1 MPRASVIGLGKSGV
15 AAARL
20 LKREGWEVE
29 LSDCNTS
36 ETFLQQQQELAAEQ
50 ITVKLGQS
58 LELNGTNLPQL
69 IVVSPGVPWDIP
81 VLVEARQLGIETI
94 GEIELAWRNLRRRS
108 QPQASLPW
116 VGITGTN
123 GKTTTTALI
132 AAIFQ
137 AAELNAPACGNIGYA
152 ACEVALSVREQR
164 IGDRGRGVETPIQN
178 RSMVPEQFG
187 KLTVS
192 PCRTP
197 TGKQATRSVSQG
209 RTSTSLSPQSKIQN
223 CIDWVIAEI
232 SSYQIESSVSLA
244 PRIGVWTTFTPDHL
258 SRHKTL
264 DNYYNIKAKLL
275 HQSELQVFNG
285 DDAYLSKLGLSHWP
299 EAYWTSVKGKDFL
312 ISEKGFY
319 IEDGW
324 VVEKLTATSAPEPIV
339 KVSTLRMVGEH
350 NQQNLLMAVATA
362 RLAGIN
368 CDAIAR
374 AISEFPGV
382 AHRLEH
388 ICTWEGIDFINDSK
402 ATNYDAAEV
411 GLSSVNSPA
420 ILIAGGEAKAGDDT
434 AWLAKINS
442 LAAAVLLIGSAAPAF
457 AQRLQDVGYYSYE
470 IVETMERAVP
480 RAAELAKQYQAP
492 VVLLSPACASF
503 DQYPNFEVR
512 GDRFRQL
519 CLTWAVTKL
528 DGS

>member
-1 MPRASVIGLGKSGV
+1 MPRATVIGLGKSGV

-29 LSDCNTS
+29 LSDGNTS
-36 ETFLQQQQELAAEQ
+36 ETLLQQQRQLAAEQ

-58 LELNGTNLPQL
+58 LELNGANLPQL

-94 GEIELAWRNLRRRS
+94 GEMELAWRNLRW
-108 QPQASLPW
+108 LPW

-152 ACEVALSVREQR
+152 ACEVALSQV
-164 IGDRGRGVETPIQN
+164 GRGKETPIQN
-178 RSMVPEQFG
+178 PSCAGSAPKVRP
-187 KLTVS
+187 
-192 PCRTP
+192 
-197 TGKQATRSVSQG
+197 
-209 RTSTSLSPQSKIQN
+209 KIQN

-232 SSYQIESSVSLA
+232 SSYQVESSSSLA

-258 SRHKTL
+258 SRHQTL
-264 DNYYNIKAKLL
+264 ENYYNIKAKLL
-275 HQSELQVFNG
+275 RQSELQVFNG
-285 DDAYLSKLGLSHWP
+285 DDACLRQQGLSNWP
-299 EAYWTSVKGKDFL
+299 NAYWTSVRGKNFL

-319 IEDGW
+319 IEDDW
-324 VVEKLTATSAPEPIV
+324 VVEKLSATSAPEPIV

-362 RLAGIN
+362 RLARIN
-368 CDAIAR
+368 RDAIAR
-374 AISEFPGV
+374 AIREFPGV

-411 GLSSVNSPA
+411 GLASVKSPA

-434 AWLAKINS
+434 AWLAKIHS
-442 LAAAVLLIGSAAPAF
+442 QAAAVLLIGSAAPAF
-457 AQRLQDVGYYSYE
+457 AQRLQEVGYYSYH

-480 RAAELAKQYQAP
+480 RAAELAKEYQAP

-519 CLTWAVTKL
+519 CLDWAKAEKL
-528 DGS
+528 QYNSILSSPLS

>member
-20 LKREGWEVE
+20 LKLEGWEVE

-58 LELNGTNLPQL
+58 LELNGANLPQL

-81 VLVEARQLGIETI
+81 VLVKARQLGVETI

-137 AAELNAPACGNIGYA
+137 TAGLDAPACGNIGYA
-152 ACEVALSVREQR
+152 ACEVALSQRAGSREQ
-164 IGDRGRGVETPIQN
+164 GAGGAGEKFDNP
-178 RSMVPEQFG
+178 
-187 KLTVS
+187 
-192 PCRTP
+192 
-197 TGKQATRSVSQG
+197 
-209 RTSTSLSPQSKIQN
+209 SL
-223 CIDWVIAEI
+223 DWVIAEI

-258 SRHKTL
+258 SRHQTL

-275 HQSELQVFNG
+275 RQSELQVFNG
-285 DDAYLSKLGLSHWP
+285 DDAYLSKLGLSYWP
-299 EAYWTSVKGKDFL
+299 NAYWTSVKGKDFL

-319 IEDGW
+319 IENGW

-339 KVSTLRMVGEH
+339 KVSTLQMVGEH

-368 CDAIAR
+368 YDAIAR

-382 AHRLEH
+382 AHRLEY

-411 GLSSVNSPA
+411 GLASVNSPA
-420 ILIAGGEAKAGDDT
+420 ILIAGGEAKPGDDT
-434 AWLAKINS
+434 AWLAKIHS

-457 AQRLQDVGYYSYE
+457 AQRLQEVGYYSYE

-512 GDRFRQL
+512 GEHFRQL
-519 CLTWAVTKL
+519 CLTWAGGCKPARVKSL
-528 DGS
+528 

>member
-1 MPRASVIGLGKSGV
+1 MSKATVIGLGKSGI

-29 LSDCNTS
+29 LSDGNTS
-36 ETFLQQQQELAAEQ
+36 ETLLEQQQQLAAEQ

-58 LELNGTNLPQL
+58 LELNRANLPQL

-94 GEIELAWRNLRRRS
+94 GEMELAWRNL
-108 QPQASLPW
+108 QSLPW

-137 AAELNAPACGNIGYA
+137 AAELDAPACGNIGYA
-152 ACEVALSVREQR
+152 ACEVALSQGAGSREQGAGGAGEAFDNSCTDAINR
-164 IGDRGRGVETPIQN
+164 VCTPN
-178 RSMVPEQFG
+178 SSL
-187 KLTVS
+187 LTPHS
-192 PCRTP
+192 
-197 TGKQATRSVSQG
+197 
-209 RTSTSLSPQSKIQN
+209 SL
-223 CIDWVIAEI
+223 DWVIAEV
-232 SSYQIESSVSLA
+232 SSYQIESSSSLA
-244 PRIGVWTTFTPDHL
+244 PQIGVWTTFTPDHL
-258 SRHKTL
+258 SRHQTL
-264 DNYYNIKAKLL
+264 ENYYNIKAKLL
-275 HQSELQVFNG
+275 RQSELQVLNG
-285 DDAYLSKLGLSHWP
+285 DDAYLSQLGLSAWP
-299 EAYWTSVKGKDFL
+299 DAYWTSVRGKDFL

-324 VVEKLTATSAPEPIV
+324 VVEKLTATSTPETIV

-368 CDAIAR
+368 RDAIAL
-374 AISEFPGV
+374 AIREFPGV

-411 GLSSVNSPA
+411 GLASVNSPA

-434 AWLAKINS
+434 GWLAQIQTK
-442 LAAAVLLIGSAAPAF
+442 AAAVLLIGSAAPGF
-457 AQRLQDVGYYSYE
+457 AKRLREVGYHTYH

-480 RAAELAKQYQAP
+480 KSAELAKHYQAP

-512 GDRFRQL
+512 GDRFRHL
-519 CLTWAVTKL
+519 CLAWAGGWKPARVEL
-528 DGS
+528 PEFENSSQESIVQSR

>member
-1 MPRASVIGLGKSGV
+1 MSKAHVIGLGKSGV

-29 LSDCNTS
+29 LSDRNTS
-36 ETFLQQQQELAAEQ
+36 ETLLEQQQELAAEQ

-58 LELNGTNLPQL
+58 LELNGANLPQL

-94 GEIELAWRNLRRRS
+94 GEMELAWRNL
-108 QPQASLPW
+108 QSLPW

-152 ACEVALSVREQR
+152 ACEVALSNRGQGT
-164 IGDRGRGVETPIQN
+164 GDRGQRDRERGGVTSIQN
-178 RSMVPEQFG
+178 P
-187 KLTVS
+187 K
-192 PCRTP
+192 
-197 TGKQATRSVSQG
+197 
-209 RTSTSLSPQSKIQN
+209 SKIQN
-223 CIDWVIAEI
+223 HVDWVIAEV
-232 SSYQIESSVSLA
+232 SSYQIESSSSLA

-264 DNYYNIKAKLL
+264 ENYYNIKAKLL
-275 HQSELQVFNG
+275 RQSELQVFNG
-285 DDAYLSKLGLSHWP
+285 DDAYLSQLGLSAWP
-299 EAYWTSVKGKDFL
+299 DAYWTSVRGKDFL

-339 KVSTLRMVGEH
+339 KVSSLRMVGEH

-368 CDAIAR
+368 RDAIALAVR
-374 AISEFPGV
+374 EFPGV

-411 GLSSVNSPA
+411 GLASVNSPA

-434 AWLAKINS
+434 AWLAQIQTK
-442 LAAAVLLIGSAAPAF
+442 AAAVLLIGSAAPAF
-457 AQRLQDVGYYSYE
+457 AKRLREVGYHNYH
-470 IVETMERAVP
+470 IVETMDRAIP
-480 RAAELAKQYQAP
+480 KSAELAKQYQAP

-512 GDRFRQL
+512 GDRFRHL
-519 CLTWAVTKL
+519 CLAWAGGWKPARVEL
-528 DGS
+528 PELENSSQESIVQGR

>member
-1 MPRASVIGLGKSGV
+1 MSRASVIGLGKSGV

-29 LSDCNTS
+29 LSDSNTS
-36 ETFLQQQQELAAEQ
+36 ETLLQQQQQLAAEQ

-58 LELNGTNLPQL
+58 LELDGDNLPQL

-81 VLVEARQLGIETI
+81 ILVEARQLGIETI
-94 GEIELAWRNLRRRS
+94 GEMELAWRNLRL
-108 QPQASLPW
+108 LPW

-137 AAELNAPACGNIGYA
+137 AAELDAPACGNIGYA
-152 ACEVALSVREQR
+152 ACEVALSY
-164 IGDRGRGVETPIQN
+164 RGQG
-178 RSMVPEQFG
+178 
-187 KLTVS
+187 
-192 PCRTP
+192 
-197 TGKQATRSVSQG
+197 TGGAEKKFHNS
-209 RTSTSLSPQSKIQN
+209 SL
-223 CIDWVIAEI
+223 DWVIAEI

-264 DNYYNIKAKLL
+264 ENYYNIKAKLL

-285 DDAYLSKLGLSHWP
+285 DDAYLRQQGLSVWP
-299 EAYWTSVKGKDFL
+299 HAYWTSVRGKDFL

-319 IEDGW
+319 IENDW

-368 CDAIAR
+368 RDAIAL

-388 ICTWEGIDFINDSK
+388 ICSWEGIDFINDSK

-411 GLSSVNSPA
+411 GLASVKSPA

-434 AWLAKINS
+434 GWLAQIQTK
-442 LAAAVLLIGSAAPAF
+442 AAAVLLIGSAAPAF
-457 AQRLQDVGYYSYE
+457 AQRLQEVGYYSYH
-470 IVETMERAVP
+470 IVETMERAIP
-480 RAAELAKQYQAP
+480 RSAELAKEYQAP

-519 CLTWAVTKL
+519 CLAWQRGWKYTRREIPDAENSSQESIVQ
-528 DGS
+528 SR